1 MMGKE
6 IKKSEWDITNCP
18 VRTVLDRIGDKW
30 SILVLLILGEKQK
43 LRFNEINKE
52 VGSDISQKMLTVTLR
67 KLEADGFILRTIYP
81 EIPPKVEYE
90 ITDLGKS
97 LVPHVDNLTKWAVSN
112 MPAIKRSRERFK
124 K

>member
-1 MMGKE
+1 MEKK

-18 VRTVLDRIGDKW
+18 VRTVLDRFGDKW
-30 SILVLLILGEKQK
+30 SILVLLVLGEKQK

-67 KLEADGFILRTIYP
+67 KLEADGFIFRTIYP